1 MSEPFSPEDAGH
13 VVMMILQFRRHPAD
27 KKSGTDSVPPKA

>member
-1 MSEPFSPEDAGH
+1 VLQVV
-13 VVMMILQFRRHPAD
+13 VVMMILQLRRHPAD